1 MKKIILFS
9 CFLSVLSLAIEPK
22 LNYAVDKNGNIII
35 NGEKDFKNLTEN
47 SSENFLFGFGHKV
60 KTGYHNFLIG
70 YNNNFEIGK
79 NSLMLGNEN
88 NILNEG
94 K

>member
-47 SSENFLFGFGHKV
+47 SFENFLFGFKHKV
-60 KTGYHNFLIG
+60 KTCLLYTSPSPRDISG
-70 YNNNFEIGK
+70 
-79 NSLMLGNEN
+79 SRMPSSA
-88 NILNEG
+88 
-94 K
+94 